1 MDQAIKISTMSG
13 KLKGFKAINFSPL
26 TAVFCQ
32 KMAKTKGTVCEY
44 CYSRRMLKTYRKA
57 CNAPYASN
65 AALLSIPLKDQELP
79 RFAIGDMVRIAAHGE
94 IDNKI
99 QASNLL
105 RMVSANQLTIFGWWT
120 KRTDILPH
128 AISRHIGQTK
138 NLVLIQSSY
147 TINKPDIKASGFDIV
162 FTVYNDPSLVPEDAF
177 ICAGKKCS
185 TCMHC
190 YTPGVTQ
197 DVAEILR
204 K

>member
-57 CNAPYASN
+57 CNAPWASN

-79 RFAIGDMVRIAAHGE
+79 RFAIGDMVRISAHGE
-94 IDNKI
+94 IDNRL

-105 RMVSANQLTIFGWWT
+105 RMIESNPETVFGWWT
-120 KRTDILPH
+120 KQINIVQY
-128 AISRHIGQTK
+128 AIANHIGQTK
-138 NLVLIQSSY
+138 NLVLVQSSY
-147 TINKPDIKASGFDIV
+147 HINKPDSKAQGFDIV
-162 FTVYNDPSLVPEDAF
+162 FTVYDDASLIPEDAF
-177 ICAGKKCS
+177 RCAGKKCS
-185 TCMHC
+185 ACMHC
-190 YTPGVTQ
+190 YTPGVKQ
-197 DVAEILR
+197 DVAELLR